1 MVMNLNLQWRK
12 IQEMLIGFGENP
24 EEYDK
29 QELDPS
35 LHYDEQKEALMKK
48 WGFTEVKPLKQ
59 WEEELE
65 TFYEEQKPEE
75 PGLKIQCYR
84 DILIKDYEE
93 EEEEELEDENEPTP
107 YKRKYQGKNVSYGVT
122 LYFITSGLTESQK
135 ELSDLIFQYFP
146 AIFDAVKSLGKLLT
160 GKSPASVR
168 RLEKA
173 IPKLLAG
180 NDPIVQFMRNCI
192 AGDTNQEKCL
202 TLSKQAGISISRQ
215 TAQTLYKYLKLET
228 EITREPV
235 QMPALKEA
243 PPPTRF
249 DMYARVQDFFEDEF
263 YKDDWLGQFQYIRD
277 DLNECNEY
285 EITTAGELAQ
295 NDFIFEV
302 GELESAKIKYFGRY
316 HAGKLVARIYPEF
329 DQRGLIKV
337 LKS

>member
-1 MVMNLNLQWRK
+1 VLFR
-12 IQEMLIGFGENP
+12 
-24 EEYDK
+24 
-29 QELDPS
+29 S
-35 LHYDEQKEALMKK
+35 
-48 WGFTEVKPLKQ
+48 
-59 WEEELE
+59 
-65 TFYEEQKPEE
+65 
-75 PGLKIQCYR
+75 CYR
-84 DILIKDYEE
+84 DLLQANEEDYEDQ
-93 EEEEELEDENEPTP
+93 EDDDKDSEYYTKKHHGMPS
-107 YKRKYQGKNVSYGVT
+107 GFGIT
-122 LYFITSGLTESQK
+122 LYFVAGGISQPQK

-146 AIFDAVKSLGKLLT
+146 AIFDAVKSLGRLLQ
-160 GKSPASVR
+160 GKSPASVK

-243 PPPTRF
+243 PPPAGNF
-249 DMYARVQDFFEDEF
+249 DMYARVQDFFEEELSL
-263 YKDDWLGQFQYIRD
+263 DDWFSQFEYIRS
-277 DLNECNEY
+277 DLSECSEHDITSTG
-285 EITTAGELAQ
+285 EIEQ
-295 NDFIFEV
+295 NDFIFEI
-302 GELESAKIKYFGRY
+302 GELESATLKYFGRY